1 MGIADRIKN
10 KYLARLD
17 ELIQSGDTMP
27 MSQHSTVTSANYLT
41 GEKHYRHFNL
51 ASWPEF
57 VEWRTSC
64 IAVLDQVVPMSS
76 LLRNTVNNFHALKNE
91 PNKVQF
97 AVAFLRSVKTE
108 VQSGSLD
115 SLTLQIEADVL
126 SDYLSQA
133 EGILKESTGELT
145 HVPAAVLA
153 GASLERSLRSICLR
167 LEPPEL
173 VVNNKDGFLGMNALV
188 DALKSR
194 QVFNEVQAKQL
205 RAWAAIRNSA
215 AHGKFE
221 DFTRHQVEQM
231 IEGIATF
238 IAQHGQ

>member
-1 MGIADRIKN
+1 MGIADRIKD
-10 KYLARLD
+10 KYLTRLN
-17 ELIQSGDTMP
+17 ELIQAGDAIP
-27 MSQHSTVTSANYLT
+27 EQQHSKISSSSYIT

-64 IAVLDQVVPMSS
+64 IAILDQVVPISS
-76 LLRNTVNNFHALKNE
+76 LLRNTVNNLHALKNE
-91 PNKVQF
+91 PSKVQF
-97 AVAFLRSVKTE
+97 VVAFLRSVRTE

-115 SLTLQIEADVL
+115 SLALKIEVDVL

-153 GASLERSLRSICLR
+153 GASLERSLRSICLC

-173 VVNNKDGFLGMNALV
+173 VTNNKDGFLGMNALV

-231 IEGIATF
+231 IEGITAF
-238 IAQHGQ
+238 IARHGQ

>member
-1 MGIADRIKN
+1 
-10 KYLARLD
+10 
-17 ELIQSGDTMP
+17 
-27 MSQHSTVTSANYLT
+27 
-41 GEKHYRHFNL
+41 
-51 ASWPEF
+51 
-57 VEWRTSC
+57 
-64 IAVLDQVVPMSS
+64 VLDQVIPTSS
-76 LLRNTVNNFHALKNE
+76 LLRKTVDSFATLGNE
-91 PNKVQF
+91 PSKVQF

-108 VQSGSLD
+108 IQRGSLN

-126 SDYLSQA
+126 FDYLSQA
-133 EGILKESTGELT
+133 EGILKNSTGELT

-153 GASLERSLRSICLR
+153 GASLERSLRSTCLR

-173 VVNNKDGFLGMNALV
+173 VVNNKDGFFGLNALI

-231 IEGIATF
+231 IEGITAF
-238 IAQHGQ
+238 ITRHGQ